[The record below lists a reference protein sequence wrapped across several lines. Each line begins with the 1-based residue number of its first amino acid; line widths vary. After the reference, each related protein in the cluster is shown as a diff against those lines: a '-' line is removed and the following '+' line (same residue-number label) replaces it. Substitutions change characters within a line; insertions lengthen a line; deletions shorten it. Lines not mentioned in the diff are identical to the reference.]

1 MGTNNNLFGGK
12 RNMLGRK
19 DGVKQTPVLLKIDND
34 LMDFFRAKR
43 NRNRYVNEL
52 IRKDMEI
59 VAELEKLQSHFLSSS
74 SSPL

>member
-59 VAELEKLQSHFLSSS
+59 VAELEKL
-74 SSPL
+74 

>member
-1 MGTNNNLFGGK
+1 MSTNNNLFGGR

-34 LMDFFRAKR
+34 LMDFFRTKR

-52 IRKDMEI
+52 IRTDKENIPD
-59 VAELEKLQSHFLSSS
+59 LPDSGTQ
-74 SSPL
+74 P